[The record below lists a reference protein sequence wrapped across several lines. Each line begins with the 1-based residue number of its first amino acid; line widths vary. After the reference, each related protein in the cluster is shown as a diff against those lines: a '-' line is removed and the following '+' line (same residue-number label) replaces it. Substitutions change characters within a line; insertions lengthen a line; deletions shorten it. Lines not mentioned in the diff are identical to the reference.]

1 MKRKVTVTIADRP
14 YTLVTTEEE
23 PYVEKVAKQVDEL
36 MTSVMEQAKVSALD
50 AAVLTAINAVDSA
63 LKEQEAAQALRAQL
77 KDYLEEAN
85 QAKQELA
92 DTRREL
98 SRQKKNSGKG
108 H

>member
-1 MKRKVTVTIADRP
+1 MKQKVTVIIADRP

-36 MTSVMEQAKVSALD
+36 MTSVMQQAKVSALD

-92 DTRREL
+92 DARREL

>member
-1 MKRKVTVTIADRP
+1 MKRRVTVTIADRP
-14 YTLVTTEEE
+14 YTLVTTEEQ
-23 PYVEKVAKQVDEL
+23 PYVEKVAVQVDEL
-36 MTSVMEQAKVSALD
+36 MTSVMKQAKVSALD

-92 DTRREL
+92 DARREIKRL
-98 SRQKKNSGKG
+98 KKNGTKEN
-108 H
+108 